1 MLKIIKISVLIL
13 VLICVLQVVYT
24 YLITGIAQ
32 LVFPYQANG
41 SLLYV
46 DGKLVGSEL
55 IGQEFDSPGYFHG
68 RPSAREYNTL
78 DSGGSNL
85 GPTSAKLM
93 EQVKARVEA
102 VRKENG
108 LAPDATVPADMVL
121 TSGSGLDPHISP
133 ENAFIQVGR
142 VAKARNLAESEVRSL
157 VEKHVEQPQFGVLG
171 AVKVNVLKLNIA
183 LNKLANAH
191 K

>member
-55 IGQEFDSPGYFHG
+55 IGQEFDSPGYFS
-68 RPSAREYNTL
+68 RSAFCT
-78 DSGGSNL
+78 G
-85 GPTSAKLM
+85 
-93 EQVKARVEA
+93 
-102 VRKENG
+102 
-108 LAPDATVPADMVL
+108 
-121 TSGSGLDPHISP
+121 I
-133 ENAFIQVGR
+133 
-142 VAKARNLAESEVRSL
+142 
-157 VEKHVEQPQFGVLG
+157 
-171 AVKVNVLKLNIA
+171 
-183 LNKLANAH
+183 
-191 K
+191 